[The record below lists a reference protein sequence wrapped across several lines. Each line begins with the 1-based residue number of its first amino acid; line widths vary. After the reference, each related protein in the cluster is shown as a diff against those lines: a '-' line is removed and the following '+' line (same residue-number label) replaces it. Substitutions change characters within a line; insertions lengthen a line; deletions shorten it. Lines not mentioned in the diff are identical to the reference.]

1 MAFKGVPE
9 TLKDHPGLKN
19 FNPRVRLALSHAV
32 PALRADARDRAGR
45 VQPGSS

>member
-19 FNPRVRLALSHAV
+19 FNPRVCPV
-32 PALRADARDRAGR
+32 
-45 VQPGSS
+45 SSKDSSLEES